1 MAGIRSFNTNLPHVF
16 RYPEWVQG
24 VFYPSGSVV
33 AVEIIDSDVYYD
45 FYAAI
50 TDISDLNTWP
60 PGNQGEWR
68 LLHDAFQI
76 DSDTIAA
83 LQNFDS
89 DRKRIYEALDS
100 ERLATQSADS
110 DILVLLTKE
119 IHDRAAG
126 DSDVFVLL
134 DSETLARKSA
144 DSDIWVY
151 LREHDSDI
159 AVLYARSDSDILTM
173 IQSSIDS
180 EILARF
186 SGDSDILRLIGLA
199 VHNYLSNDSEFD
211 SEVKA
216 LKRRMDSDFAGAVR
230 DWNLTGTQLPWG
242 PQPFVS
248 NTDYYINQKYI
259 TNHTTGWLWLV
270 DHDDQFGT
278 RTPTIYILKDGQYY
292 GSAPG
297 GLLTTNIN
305 VGVLGDFVRGTQI
318 LDGGGGADV
327 DVYRNFGDPLPE
339 VTNANLFTVM
349 ERAKERA
356 HALVAND
363 LDTAFRRTVMTV
375 IDMDS
380 DLHALMSSD
389 SDADSDILQFRHDI
403 LELDSDVRML
413 MSDRDSDNLVVQRLQ
428 TNIDSERHDWK
439 AADSDLYVQLAKN
452 LDSDIQ
458 LSLDH
463 DSELNVQMDSEERAR
478 RNADSDLNNGY
489 NGFQFRYVRTEY
501 TAPQITG
508 AVNIN
513 FNAAGTV
520 LSVSSARGFWCWNTF
535 NNRLIIVDSDG
546 SLVYTKVHPGE
557 PTVVSKGQYQWRRG
571 ADTLINANIQLNG
584 VNQVVDDLWQFQVD
598 HITTWDNGGI
608 ITTILDSDIQIHD
621 EDSDK
626 TTAMVWLGDHLNA
639 NLVMV
644 KKEIHDRAAGDSDIL
659 IKLRDLDSENN
670 RMHDSDRHDF
680 KAADSDLQRQ
690 IWDNDSDILYINT
703 HGMFF
708 RGTVDLTKDGPTH
721 KAVSKGDVYLNSGN
735 GAVVMGKGWTG
746 IQGLG
751 IEKGWGVMYTDSDVW
766 TFFGGSGG
774 GKDSDTV
781 NTVPSLAWLEAA
793 NTNFTA
799 YRRHMNQRKLH
810 TTRDTGTMFTQDDS
824 DRTWLVYGEA
834 PSGPKIYDGYR
845 IAATNRIVISTAYM
859 GPKTKGRVRI
869 EKLQK
874 DLDNLRI
881 VGATGATAT
890 IVDAVNGDSEIK
902 VVLADS
908 EIDAFSITTN
918 IALVAGQTYVITYTD
933 EVDSEISQI
942 VSYDGV
948 YFRRWFQWEQTEA
961 RLTKL
966 DEKDMQFIGG
976 VNPADPAP
984 AASTYGD
991 VYRVKV
997 GGFPDP
1003 SWTGL
1008 DTTVQLTQDSLIIR
1022 GDSDYWYAVGGSGG
1036 KTYNYINTDIQAWHA
1051 GADNDILTSTQDGR
1065 FNVNLTLDY
1074 FGQTINATA
1083 AVSETFDT
1091 NYPFIRAFNGGDFAC
1106 SGNGPANFTITFD
1119 RPVRAHI
1126 LEIQGRPNNN
1136 EYFNTYHAR
1145 GYLTDSDFTAGRLAV
1160 MGPSIARGDANTKRM
1175 SVFFD
1180 PNTPIRHIRVDMSG
1194 GVGTNPGIGN
1204 IRLRLADELI
1214 TVPPHKA
1221 AMFRRNNTTY
1231 SDNVSL
1237 AYNVKSLQD
1246 YYSNN
1251 NDIGSNNEYGRI
1263 VFWNKVDKFQRIFTA
1278 KAMNSVDNG
1287 WTNLVNE
1294 VDNNEWNRADSD
1306 LQSYIVFRETTNDQ
1320 TLTHLSALSIQV
1332 DDYSSRSY
1340 LDLALSSVDSEI
1352 QKKIEW
1358 LIIQDS
1364 DNDSDWKQEVHDR
1377 KAADSDLLLQVG
1389 RTFVQSTNPTP
1400 APPLRKGD
1408 TWIDTSDNKMY
1419 YYSETTSVWVQVIGV
1434 V

>member
-16 RYPEWVQG
+16 RYPEWVEG

-50 TDISDLNTWP
+50 RDIQNLTTWP

-83 LQNFDS
+83 LKDFDS
-89 DRKRIYEALDS
+89 EKTRIYEALDS

-110 DILVLLTKE
+110 DIRLDLDSE
-119 IHDRAAG
+119 ILARQSA
-126 DSDVFVLL
+126 DSDILISL
-134 DSETLARKSA
+134 DSETHDRKAA

-151 LREHDSDI
+151 LRDHDSDL

-173 IQSSIDS
+173 IQASIDS

-186 SGDSDILRLIGLA
+186 SGDSDILRLISQA
-199 VHNYLSNDSEFD
+199 VHDYLANDSEFD
-211 SEVKA
+211 SEVMA

-230 DWNLTGTQLPWG
+230 DWNLTGVSLPWG

-278 RTPTIYILKDGQYY
+278 RTPTIYIIKDGQYY

-327 DVYRNFGDPLPE
+327 DVYRNFGDALPE
-339 VTNANLFTVM
+339 VTNANLWTVQ
-349 ERAKERA
+349 ERVKERA

-380 DLHALMSSD
+380 DLHALIRGDSEND
-389 SDADSDILQFRHDI
+389 SDHLQFRHD
-403 LELDSDVRML
+403 LLKLDSDVKIL
-413 MSDRDSDNLVVQRLQ
+413 MADRDSDNGAIQQLSIR
-428 TNIDSERHDWK
+428 IDSERHDWK
-439 AADSDLYVQLAKN
+439 AGDSDVLQFLRTAFDSDLRLT
-452 LDSDIQ
+452 LE
-458 LSLDH
+458 H
-463 DSELNVQMDSEERAR
+463 DSELFIQTDSEERAR

-489 NGFQFRYVRTEY
+489 TGFQFRYVRTEY
-501 TAPQITG
+501 TAPNITG
-508 AVNIN
+508 TVNIN
-513 FNAAGTV
+513 FDAAGAV

-546 SLVYTKVHPGE
+546 SLVYTRVHLGE
-557 PTVVSKGQYQWRRG
+557 PTEVSKGQYRWRRG
-571 ADTLINANIQLNG
+571 ADTLVNANIQLNG
-584 VNQVVDDLWQFQVD
+584 ANQVVDDLWQFQVD
-598 HITTWDNGGI
+598 HITTWDNGGE
-608 ITTILDSDIQIHD
+608 ITTILDSDIQLHD

-626 TTAMVWLGDHLNA
+626 TTAMVWLGYKLRYMDSDMKQEVHDRKAGDSDLRVEFDSD
-639 NLVMV
+639 LDS
-644 KKEIHDRAAGDSDIL
+644 EIHDR
-659 IKLRDLDSENN
+659 
-670 RMHDSDRHDF
+670 
-680 KAADSDLQRQ
+680 KAADSDLQIQ
-690 IWDNDSDILYINT
+690 IWDNDSDIAYLYENT
-703 HGMFF
+703 MKF
-708 RGTVDLTKDGPTH
+708 RGTLDLTREAPTH
-721 KAVSKGDVYLNSGN
+721 TAYQKGDVYLNNGA
-735 GAVVMGKGWTG
+735 GAVVMGMGWTG
-746 IQGLG
+746 IEGLG
-751 IEKGWGVMYTDSDVW
+751 IEKGWSVVYTDSDVW
-766 TFFGGSGG
+766 SFFGAAGG

-781 NTVPSLAWLEAA
+781 NTVPSLAWLETTSDATA
-793 NTNFTA
+793 A

-810 TTRDTGTMFTQDDS
+810 TTRDTGITFTQDDS
-824 DRTWLVYGEA
+824 DRTWLIYGEA
-834 PSGPKIYDGYR
+834 PSGPKIYDGYKV
-845 IAATNRIVISTAYM
+845 TGQNRIVISTAYM
-859 GPKTKGRVRI
+859 GANTSGRIRFERVDKNSDSFGI
-869 EKLQK
+869 
-874 DLDNLRI
+874 I
-881 VGATGATAT
+881 AVGGATAT
-890 IVDAVNGDSEIK
+890 IVDAVNGDSE
-902 VVLADS
+902 VLVTLNDS
-908 EIDAFSITTN
+908 EVDAFSITVSRAITPDN
-918 IALVAGQTYVITYTD
+918 TYIITYTD
-933 EVDSEISQI
+933 EVDSEVSQI
-942 VSYDGV
+942 ISYDGV
-948 YFRRWFQWEQTEA
+948 NFRRWYQWEKNANRIE
-961 RLTKL
+961 KL

-976 VNPADPAP
+976 VDPAQTAP
-984 AASTYGD
+984 VTSTYGD

-1051 GADNDILTSTQDGR
+1051 GADNDILTATQDGR

-1074 FGQTINATA
+1074 FGQTINAVA
-1083 AVSETFDT
+1083 AVSETFDANT
-1091 NYPFIRAFNGGDFAC
+1091 PFIRAFNGGDFAC
-1106 SGNGPANFTITFD
+1106 SGNGNAHFEIRFD

-1136 EYFNTYHAR
+1136 EYFNTYQAR
-1145 GYLTDSDFTAGRLAV
+1145 GYETDSDFTAGRLAV
-1160 MGPSIARGDANTKRM
+1160 MGPSISRGDANTKRM

-1180 PNTPIRHIRVDMSG
+1180 PNTPIRFIRVDMSG
-1194 GVGTNPGIGN
+1194 GFGTNPGIGN

-1221 AMFRRNNTTY
+1221 AMFRRNSTTY

-1251 NDIGSNNEYGRI
+1251 NDIGSNNEYARI
-1263 VFWNKVDKFQRIFTA
+1263 VFWKKVDKFQRIFTA

-1294 VDNNEWNRADSD
+1294 VDNNEWSRPDSD
-1306 LQSYIVFRETTNDQ
+1306 LQSYIVFRETTNDPAGI
-1320 TLTHLSALSIQV
+1320 THLSALSIQV

-1340 LDLALSSVDSEI
+1340 LDLALSSIDSEI

-1377 KAADSDLLLQVG
+1377 KAADSDLLLEVG
-1389 RTFVQSTNPTP
+1389 RTFVQSTNPNPTP
-1400 APPLRKGD
+1400 ALRKGD
-1408 TWIDTSDNKMY
+1408 TWIDTSDNKLY